1 MSRYL
6 AAYDISDDGQR
17 TRVAVI
23 LQRFGVRLQ
32 RSVYEVWLDPDEI
45 AQLRRLVAPL
55 LEASDEFEIIPIDVA
70 PHRSRWR
77 WGSPGETYNTVNVL
91 GR

>member
-17 TRVAVI
+17 TRVAVV

-55 LEASDEFEIIPIDVA
+55 L
-70 PHRSRWR
+70 
-77 WGSPGETYNTVNVL
+77 GSPGESYDSVNVL